1 MKHKKILRDFQ
12 AEHIASEFP
21 TFADWKRFRDFYGGD
36 KKIDFNRYHRAKRFL
51 KTQNKKVAV

>member
-1 MKHKKILRDFQ
+1 MKHKEILRDFQ

-36 KKIDFNRYHRAKRFL
+36 KKIDFNRYHRAKQ
-51 KTQNKKVAV
+51 KSATWTD